1 MKYYFAYGYDLNGEE
16 FEKNC
21 PSLIRIASA
30 RLEDYKF
37 FVDELGKTNIKTSV
51 GKSVYGG
58 IWKISDSDF
67 KRLENKTDLLLTS
80 VPVKIERYFCE
91 EIIPNDAEIFTVIRK
106 SNRLGICSDASLQD
120 LFYGAL
126 DFGLP
131 ESYLEFT
138 QRFYAKHIFI
148 YSKLLIGY
156 DNDYITDKLKIK
168 KLAKAQTCSNYK
180 RVRYKQEILLYNIDD
195 DKLSTEGMVYQ
206 FDNMKALEFFDGIF
220 ANRKFFRRYPIRV
233 KTTQNEIVLAWCY
246 FKEESLNL
254 GIIEIME

>member
-21 PSLIRIASA
+21 PSLQKIASA
-30 RLEDYKF
+30 KLEDYDF
-37 FVDELGKTNIKTSV
+37 FVDSFGKPNIKKSV
-51 GKSVYGG
+51 RDCVYGG

-67 KRLENKTDLLLTS
+67 KRLENETDLLLTS

-91 EIIPNDAEIFTVIRK
+91 EIIPNNTKVFTVIRK
-106 SNRLGICSDASLQD
+106 SKELGTCSDASLQD